1 MSEKKEEKQLSLFS
15 NDKHED
21 LVAIFGAA
29 LVMIIVLIL

>member
-1 MSEKKEEKQLSLFS
+1 MSEKKKESQLSLFS

-29 LVMIIVLIL
+29 LVMIIILIL

>member
-21 LVAIFGAA
+21 LFAIFGTA
-29 LVMIIVLIL
+29 LVMILVLVF